1 MSYYFTLGAFLEA
14 QDRQKDRNPL
24 TMPVAVQTDAQKIQN
39 TVGSAAEILVSEKY
53 FNIWDTGTGEAAQAR
68 LAHFLTATQMY
79 RLSLELLLDRALLAA
94 EYGDALLAAALQ
106 TGFSYKEIGLPQA
119 VAGGVDSNDAGEL
132 AHPMLEHLSADDI
145 AGVYIRFCGG
155 LETPEQVAQY
165 QFENIIALD
174 RGPFYKEF
182 DGFRVSGMDY
192 IRFDKLLE
200 DAHRMTVDGGR
211 FLDDYVAAGK
221 QQAENRNLSSA
232 GEYLQAW
239 LKADRAQFL
248 RCADLDVLLSLTKHM
263 PPCLKHDIFFI
274 AEQEAKKQVYAAKCL
289 DMGGAALVAHT
300 AHIKKA
306 LEHNAAG
313 KNGDD
318 LQQLVA
324 ETLAPDAAY
333 GGAAQRFVNAAQ
345 NRHLEAETVSATA
358 LPGAVGSAS

>member
-14 QDRQKDRNPL
+14 RGRQKDRNPL
-24 TMPVAVQTDAQKIQN
+24 TMPVAVQADAQNIQN

-53 FNIWDTGTGEAAQAR
+53 FNIWDTGAGETAQAR
-68 LAHFLTATQMY
+68 LAHFLTTTQMY

-94 EYGDALLAAALQ
+94 EDGDVVLATALQ
-106 TGFSYKEIGLPQA
+106 KGFKEIGLPQA
-119 VAGGVDSNDAGEL
+119 VTGGADNDAGEL

-145 AGVYIRFCGG
+145 AGVYSRFCAG
-155 LETPEQVAQY
+155 LGTPEQHAHY
-165 QFENIIALD
+165 QFGNIIALD

-182 DGFRVSGMDY
+182 DGFRACGVDY

-200 DAHRMTVDGGR
+200 DAHRMAVDGGR
-211 FLDDYVAAGK
+211 FLDDYVVAGK
-221 QQAENRNLSSA
+221 QQAESRTFSSA
-232 GEYLQAW
+232 GECLQAW

-289 DMGGAALVAHT
+289 EMGGAALVAHT
-300 AHIKKA
+300 AHIRKA
-306 LEHNAAG
+306 LEHNATG
-313 KNGDD
+313 KNGED

-333 GGAAQRFVNAAQ
+333 GGAARLFVNAAQ
-345 NRHLEAETVSATA
+345 NRHLEAETVSAGT
-358 LPGAVGSAS
+358 LPGAVGSVS

>member
-14 QDRQKDRNPL
+14 HGKQNDRTPL
-24 TMPVAVQTDAQKIQN
+24 TMPVAVQADAQNIQN

-53 FNIWDTGTGEAAQAR
+53 FNIWDTGTIETAQAR

-94 EYGDALLAAALQ
+94 EKGDAPLAAALKK
-106 TGFSYKEIGLPQA
+106 GFSYKETGLPQSVTGA
-119 VAGGVDSNDAGEL
+119 IDGDAGEL
-132 AHPMLEHLSADDI
+132 AHPMLEHLPADDL
-145 AGVYIRFCGG
+145 AGIYLRFFAA
-155 LETPEQVAQY
+155 LTTPEHLARYHFGNV
-165 QFENIIALD
+165 IALD

-182 DGFRVSGMDY
+182 DGFRIGGIDY

-200 DAHRMTVDGGR
+200 DAHRMAVDGGR
-211 FLDDYVAAGK
+211 FLDDYVAEGK
-221 QQAENRNLSSA
+221 RHAENRNFSTA
-232 GEYLQAW
+232 GECLQAW

-248 RCADLDVLLSLTKHM
+248 RCADLDVLLSLTRHM

-289 DMGGAALVAHT
+289 ELGGAALIAHT
-300 AHIKKA
+300 VHIKQA

-324 ETLAPDAAY
+324 ETFAPDAVY
-333 GGAAQRFVNAAQ
+333 GGAARFFVNAAQ
-345 NRHLEAETVSATA
+345 NRHLEAETVSARVLSGTA
-358 LPGAVGSAS
+358 GSAS